1 MYRVFPLSFFFS
13 CCCDKIISQSGI
25 NKVILIYSILFYKM
39 VKRIIFSD
47 WCDCTWNSAFPQRS
61 PLLIFF
67 DIHFTGLVELR
78 SSETCRVLQGQTE
91 PFWFPLTGKTHP
103 DLKAVMIQ
111 SAQKRCRHSLVVIVF
126 FNMSKQIGHISS
138 LCKDLGDTAISSPS
152 VIASCAHMKKSKT
165 RWVNMQIHL
174 SVDL

>member
-1 MYRVFPLSFFFS
+1 MVTR
-13 CCCDKIISQSGI
+13 
-25 NKVILIYSILFYKM
+25 IL
-39 VKRIIFSD
+39 FSD
-47 WCDCTWNSAFPQRS
+47 WCHRTWNSAFPQRS

-78 SSETCRVLQGQTE
+78 SSETCRVLQGQTGL
-91 PFWFPLTGKTHP
+91 FWFPLNGKTHP

-126 FNMSKQIGHISS
+126 FNMSKQIGHMSS

-152 VIASCAHMKKSKT
+152 VIASCAHMKQIKM
-165 RWVNMQIHL
+165 RWVNTQIHL
-174 SVDL
+174 YVDLRVRVS